1 MQQAI
6 ASNSSKENNAAPGRK
21 GNQKVL
27 AHALLEIKL
36 LFLVLPHCLGQ
47 VSLRESSLCDT
58 SDLYWQAGPGP
69 MHRLPYPEKKKKSL
83 YRNAGGSKI
92 KVIGEVRRAFKRT
105 VPRVSS
111 CQGYKEE
118 RGCRAEKAASKPHQ
132 HIVQNEE
139 GSPTRSWS
147 LLWLANSPPEAFQ
160 PCLTVDLS
168 FLL

>member
-1 MQQAI
+1 MTPVICTGKQAQ
-6 ASNSSKENNAAPGRK
+6 G
-21 GNQKVL
+21 
-27 AHALLEIKL
+27 
-36 LFLVLPHCLGQ
+36 
-47 VSLRESSLCDT
+47 LCID
-58 SDLYWQAGPGP
+58 YHIQ
-69 MHRLPYPEKKKKSL
+69 KKKSL
-83 YRNAGGSKI
+83 YGNAGGSRI
-92 KVIGEVRRAFKRT
+92 KVIGEVRRALKRT
-105 VPRVSS
+105 VPWVSS

-147 LLWLANSPPEAFQ
+147 LLWLANSPPETFQ